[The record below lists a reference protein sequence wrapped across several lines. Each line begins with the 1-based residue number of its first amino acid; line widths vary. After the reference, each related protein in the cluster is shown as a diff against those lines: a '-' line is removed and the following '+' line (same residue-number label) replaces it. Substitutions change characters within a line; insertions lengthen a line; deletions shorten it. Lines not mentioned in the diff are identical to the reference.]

1 MKNFVIKQD
10 ILTDIKVAEEH
21 SYKIDLASAKQKLMD
36 LEDEKT
42 NHEAVQPF
50 CQYATDACEYYLR
63 LTEKWGRYFTNMT
76 HFLNDISAN
85 EKIIL
90 RQYKDLNL
98 AEKKKSSFGAFQ
110 SSSIEFLRTL
120 ESKEK
125 SHQSF

>member
-1 MKNFVIKQD
+1 
-10 ILTDIKVAEEH
+10 
-21 SYKIDLASAKQKLMD
+21 
-36 LEDEKT
+36 
-42 NHEAVQPF
+42 
-50 CQYATDACEYYLR
+50 
-63 LTEKWGRYFTNMT
+63 MT

-98 AEKKKSSFGAFQ
+98 AEKKKSSFGPFQ
-110 SSSIEFLRTL
+110 SSSLEFLRTL